1 MMRSARLL
9 LAACLT
15 CAALGCGSAPA
26 RTPEP
31 TSAQRFNAEGL
42 RRLERGEL
50 DGAVEM
56 FRAALRE
63 AELVDDL
70 IGQAEAW
77 NNLGAVAMVQDAPEQ
92 AWSNHANALRLY
104 RQAKVRDVGEVETL
118 TNLGS
123 ALLASGRPEEART
136 QFEEAV
142 ELGGTLNGAEA
153 VTVARVGL
161 AAVALQAGDFAEAS
175 RQAMAAARAAREQGD
190 DATLAAAL
198 AVQAAA
204 AEATGELDE
213 ARARFAEAL
222 EIDRKREVPHAV
234 RDHLRALARVARRQD
249 DWKQSAILLTRCARI
264 SRWLGQLD
272 AAEAELR
279 QAAEA
284 AATGSSRQI
293 DDAIQLE
300 RRLLEVAR
308 DQAAPPQPASPL
320 PAEEP

>member
-1 MMRSARLL
+1 MMMRAHLL
-9 LAACLT
+9 LAALVMSVS
-15 CAALGCGSAPA
+15 LSCGGTPA

-31 TSAQRFNAEGL
+31 TSAQRFNAEGI

-77 NNLGAVAMVQDAPEQ
+77 NNLGAVAMAHDAPQQ
-92 AWSNHANALRLY
+92 AWSNHSNALRLY
-104 RQAKVRDVGEVETL
+104 RAAKTRDLGEVHTL

-123 ALLASGRPEEART
+123 AMLAAGRPELARR
-136 QFEEAV
+136 QFEEAIN
-142 ELGGTLNGAEA
+142 LGESLGDSDAI
-153 VTVARVGL
+153 TVARVGL
-161 AAVALQAGDFAEAS
+161 AAVSLQNGDFAEAQQ
-175 RQAMAAARAAREQGD
+175 QARAAARAARQQGD

-198 AVQAAA
+198 AVQGAA
-204 AEATGELDE
+204 AEGTGELDT
-213 ARARFAEAL
+213 ARERFIEAL

-234 RDHLRALARVARRQD
+234 RDHLRALARVAQRSND
-249 DWKQSAILLTRCARI
+249 VEEAATLLTRSARI

-272 AAEAELR
+272 AAEAELN
-279 QAAEA
+279 QARELAGQ
-284 AATGSSRQI
+284 GSSAEL

>member
-1 MMRSARLL
+1 MIRRARLVL
-9 LAACLT
+9 VALLT
-15 CAALGCGSAPA
+15 CGALGCGSPPA
-26 RTPEP
+26 RAPEP
-31 TSAQRFNAEGL
+31 TSAERFNAEGL

-77 NNLGAVAMVQDAPEQ
+77 NNLGAVAMVQDAPER
-92 AWSNHANALRLY
+92 AWSNHTNALRLY
-104 RQAKVRDVGEVETL
+104 RLAEVRDLGEVETL

-142 ELGGTLNGAEA
+142 ELGETLKGAEA

-161 AAVALQAGDFAEAS
+161 AAVALQAGDFTEAS
-175 RQAMAAARAAREQGD
+175 QQAAAAGKSARRRGD
-190 DATLAAAL
+190 VATLAAAL
-198 AVQAAA
+198 AVQGAA
-204 AEATGELDE
+204 AEAMGELRR
-213 ARARFAEAL
+213 ARALFNEAL

-234 RDHLRALARVARRQD
+234 RDHLRALARVAQRQND
-249 DWKQSAILLTRCARI
+249 EQEAAALLTRCARI

-272 AAEAELR
+272 AAESELR
-279 QAAEA
+279 RASEA
-284 AATGSSRQI
+284 AAAASSRQI